1 MQRWVLSPLRE
12 KRRHSRS
19 IERKKRQRKRCAV
32 CLLSLLSSKLMWFCL
47 GRDLLVFF
55 MGWFSVFLV
64 KRAEDETARLYA
76 EFVESFQGDNA
87 PGSKTFVRGGT
98 INPNEKLKSDA
109 EGQSEFW
116 LINIYMCSLFLLL
129 FCFILNCFTQWINR

>member
-1 MQRWVLSPLRE
+1 MVLLG
-12 KRRHSRS
+12 K
-19 IERKKRQRKRCAV
+19 IFA
-32 CLLSLLSSKLMWFCL
+32 SLLYGLIFC
-47 GRDLLVFF
+47 
-55 MGWFSVFLV
+55 FLV

-109 EGQSEFW
+109 EGQSEF
-116 LINIYMCSLFLLL
+116 
-129 FCFILNCFTQWINR
+129 